1 MTSVEKV
8 KEICKKRK
16 IPISKLEK
24 DLGFANGY
32 VGQLKKGTFP
42 GDRLAAISKY
52 LLVSTEYL
60 LGEEEEEFF
69 PDEESRK
76 ICAQIVTA
84 FSKDESLEKAF
95 LLPDGIKKE
104 IWSGT
109 YKFSNVTY
117 PQFESIVGRKKEAA
131 APKGDG
137 LSPLEAQLMEYIRRL
152 TDDQKKMLLAQIEL
166 LLSKQESLPDS
177 QE

>member
-52 LLVSTEYL
+52 LLVPTEYL

-69 PDEESRK
+69 PDEESRA

-84 FSKDESLEKAF
+84 FSKDESLAKTF
-95 LLPDGIKKE
+95 LIPDGIKKE
-104 IWSGT
+104 IWNGA
-109 YKFSNVTY
+109 YRFSNVTY
-117 PQFESIVGRKKEAA
+117 PQFRVIVEAEKNAPGQEDYTELQKA
-131 APKGDG
+131 AIQFV
-137 LSPLEAQLMEYIRRL
+137 L
-152 TDDQKKMLLAQIEL
+152 
-166 LLSKQESLPDS
+166 SLPP
-177 QE
+177 EKLERFIKMGRAAFEEGK

>member
-42 GDRLAAISKY
+42 GDRLSAISKY
-52 LLVSTEYL
+52 LLVPTEYL

-69 PDEESRK
+69 PDEESRA
-76 ICAQIVTA
+76 ICAQIVAA
-84 FSKDESLEKAF
+84 FSKDEALEKTF
-95 LLPDGIKKE
+95 LIPDGIKKE
-104 IWSGT
+104 IWNGT

-117 PQFESIVGRKKEAA
+117 PQFESIVGRKKETA

-137 LSPLEAQLMEYIRRL
+137 LSPMESQLMEYVRAL
-152 TDDQKKMLLAQIEL
+152 TDDQKKMLLAQL
-166 LLSKQESLPDS
+166 QALKNQE
-177 QE
+177 

>member
-52 LLVSTEYL
+52 LLVPTEYL

-69 PDEESRK
+69 PDEESRA
-76 ICAQIVTA
+76 ICVQIVAA
-84 FSKDESLEKAF
+84 FSKDEALEKTF
-95 LLPDGIKKE
+95 LIPDGIKKE
-104 IWSGT
+104 IWNGT

-117 PQFESIVGRKKEAA
+117 PQFESIVGRKKETA
-131 APKGDG
+131 APKDDG
-137 LSPLEAQLMEYIRRL
+137 QKY
-152 TDDQKKMLLAQIEL
+152 TDFEL
-166 LLSKQESLPDS
+166 LQAYHVADDRTKEAIRTLLGIKGE
-177 QE
+177 

>member
-52 LLVSTEYL
+52 LLVPTEYL

-69 PDEESRK
+69 PDEESRA

-84 FSKDESLEKAF
+84 FSKDESLAKTF
-95 LLPDGIKKE
+95 LIPDGIKKE
-104 IWSGT
+104 IWNGA
-109 YKFSNVTY
+109 YRFSNVTY
-117 PQFESIVGRKKEAA
+117 PQFRAIVEAEKNAPGQEAEGVSAAKKALLDA
-131 APKGDG
+131 IDD
-137 LSPLEAQLMEYIRRL
+137 L
-152 TDDQKKMLLAQIEL
+152 TDAQCEKLLPIV
-166 LLSKQESLPDS
+166 LSAKQVL
-177 QE
+177 

>member
-52 LLVSTEYL
+52 LLVPTEYL

-69 PDEESRK
+69 PDEESRA
-76 ICAQIVTA
+76 ICAQIVAA
-84 FSKDESLEKAF
+84 FSKDEALEKTF
-95 LLPDGIKKE
+95 LIPDGIKKE
-104 IWSGT
+104 IWNGT

-117 PQFESIVGRKKEAA
+117 PQFESIVGRKKETAV
-131 APKGDG
+131 PKDDG
-137 LSPLEAQLMEYIRRL
+137 LNY
-152 TDDQKKMLLAQIEL
+152 TDFEL
-166 LLSKQESLPDS
+166 LQAYHVADARTKEAIRTLLGIKE
-177 QE
+177 E